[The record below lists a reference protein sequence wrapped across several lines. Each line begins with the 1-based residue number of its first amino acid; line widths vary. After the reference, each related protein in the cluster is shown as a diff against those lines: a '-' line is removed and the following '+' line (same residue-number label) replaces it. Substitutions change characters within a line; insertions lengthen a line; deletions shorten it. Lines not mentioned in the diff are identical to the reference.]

1 MNLPVIKKTPDFLTT
16 FVEENKDRFSNVNF
30 KIKDY
35 TNNTQIAN
43 VVSKYASVDL
53 QKFGVNSKQS
63 NETTISNILKESA
76 PKFSSLSNEFD
87 ENVLQFGKFTN
98 NGFDIIANPGD
109 TKTNNFHD
117 KIGNFSEKTTI
128 SKTAGVFLI
137 DDDEKQETQKNAAGQ
152 NTDNISQ
159 EELDKWNEN
168 ISQAVIDDF
177 ENGDYAT
184 NVINA
189 TSLNDFYDNEDNWE
203 EPVEYYKK
211 DLEDTLDGI
220 KEKSERFKN
229 KVADNI
235 NRQYS
240 EQESSTST
248 NAGDTT
254 SGEVKAENNAD
265 TNTGAGASFISGVA
279 PSLPKFG
286 QSGVTFS
293 KIPPIPS
300 TPNVNELVESL
311 KSNVKQ
317 YGLATDLEEIVPI
330 KGIASGIQLPNIES
344 SLKIPEFPSFQINGP
359 EKVAN
364 KEVNK
369 TPEQTKAEEKLNP
382 DNYIKPINGK
392 VPRSYFNEYALFAYR
407 GSSPLQE
414 VDKVGSADYRY
425 IPESNLTEIHDV
437 STIINECRKKAG
449 PAYQYKYGDFA
460 LLKHLGTAPLNQM
473 ITLRRFS
480 HPVEDT
486 IITKNKISGSGKG
499 AKRVLR
505 TPDIA
510 RAVTFLGEEFGNPIG
525 DVLNFS
531 WGYNTDEITSEIHTQ
546 HQGGNNS
553 KFASMMSSD
562 SMVGNIARTL
572 LGGGIS
578 PVQFNTINQRPE
590 NFDPM
595 QETYGDRMNTIL
607 GPYNV
612 VNKMLV
618 RSTGITFENEI
629 KLKFRY
635 TMRGSGYGN
644 PKAMFL
650 DNLANFLALT
660 YNNAPFW
667 GGENRVLKA
676 GGAKGLQK
684 GLGSLNKLE
693 QGDLLGYGASVLSD
707 LNAMLTNS
715 VGYGFQQ
722 LWSNMGEAIA
732 NAAESIKDGNFSD
745 GFGHLFGAKAVG
757 VMGKVGTN
765 LIGAKAM
772 EWFNKPEAPVI
783 LRALL
788 TGEATGSWHL
798 TIGNPLNPIITMGN
812 LMLTDTNVKFDG
824 PFGLQDFPTEVEF
837 EVTLRP
843 GRPRD
848 KAEIESMFNGGQGRL
863 YFRPKGAIDID
874 ASTTV
879 SGLGKNKTEGGT
891 PVKGV
896 HNVKRSDDNIKNT
909 VSYAKVTMRTM
920 QEDAALD

>member
-1 MNLPVIKKTPDFLTT
+1 MKLPAIKNTPDFLTT
-16 FVEENKDRFSNVNF
+16 FAEDNKDRFSNVNF

-35 TNNTQIAN
+35 TNNTQTSNII
-43 VVSKYASVDL
+43 SRYATVNMKD
-53 QKFGVNSKQS
+53 FGKNARQS
-63 NETTISNILKESA
+63 NESAISEILRNNAPTISANIPQIKEET
-76 PKFSSLSNEFD
+76 LN
-87 ENVLQFGKFTN
+87 FGKLTRS
-98 NGFDIIANPGD
+98 GFDLLDDPGD
-109 TKTNNFHD
+109 TRTNNFSD

-128 SKTAGVFLI
+128 SKTAGAFLI
-137 DDDEKQETQKNAAGQ
+137 TDDEKQETQKNAAGQ
-152 NTDNISQ
+152 SGDDISQ
-159 EELDKWNEN
+159 EELDKWDDN

-184 NVINA
+184 DVINA
-189 TSLNDFYDNEDNWE
+189 TSLNDFYDNEENWE

-211 DLEDTLDGI
+211 GLEDTI
-220 KEKSERFKN
+220 
-229 KVADNI
+229 DNI
-235 NRQYS
+235 KSKTEKFSNRVAENIARQ
-240 EQESSTST
+240 QQAESGNTE
-248 NAGDTT
+248 NTT
-254 SGEVKAENNAD
+254 SGEVKDENNTDNKAGGGAAFI
-265 TNTGAGASFISGVA
+265 GAGLAAFSQAGVDFTKNIRPPVPDVNKHINA
-279 PSLPKFG
+279 L
-286 QSGVTFS
+286 QSV
-293 KIPPIPS
+293 
-300 TPNVNELVESL
+300 
-311 KSNVKQ
+311 VKQ
-317 YGLATDLEEIVPI
+317 GGLSAGSNGIDNIIPI
-330 KGIASGIQLPNIES
+330 TGKAMGIQLPDITS
-344 SLKIPEFPSFQINGP
+344 SIKIPEIGP
-359 EKVAN
+359 FAQLQTFDPNNN
-364 KEVNK
+364 KESNK
-369 TPEQTKAEEKLNP
+369 STEQNAADEKLNP

-392 VPRSYFNEYALFAYR
+392 IPRSYFNEYALFAYR

-414 VDKVGSADYRY
+414 IDKVGSADYRY

-486 IITKNKISGSGKG
+486 IIMKNRISGAGKG
-499 AKRVLR
+499 KKRVLR

-510 RAVTFLGEEFGNPIG
+510 RAVTFLGEEFGNPIE

-553 KFASMMSSD
+553 KFGSMMSSD
-562 SMVGNIARTL
+562 SMVGHIARTL
-572 LGGGIS
+572 FGGGMS
-578 PVQFNTINQRPE
+578 PVQFNTINQRPD

-635 TMRGSGYGN
+635 TMRGSGFGN

-676 GGAKGLQK
+676 GGSKGLEK
-684 GLGSLNKLE
+684 GLGSLNKLQ
-693 QGDLLGYGASVLSD
+693 QGDLLGYGASVLAD
-707 LNAMLTNS
+707 LNAMLANS
-715 VGYGFQQ
+715 VGAGFQQ
-722 LWSNMGEAIA
+722 LWNNMGEAIS
-732 NAAESIKDGNFSD
+732 NATERIKDGD
-745 GFGHLFGAKAVG
+745 GAGAVSALFNSKAVG

-765 LIGAKAM
+765 IIGAKSM

-812 LMLTDTNVKFDG
+812 LMLTDTNVKFNG

-837 EVTLRP
+837 EVTLKP

-863 YFRPKGAIDID
+863 YFRPKGAVDID
-874 ASTTV
+874 ASTSV
-879 SGLGKNKTEGGT
+879 SGLGPNKTEGGT

-896 HNVKRSDDNIKNT
+896 HNVKRSPDYSNNT
-909 VSYAKVTMRTM
+909 VNYAKVTMRTM